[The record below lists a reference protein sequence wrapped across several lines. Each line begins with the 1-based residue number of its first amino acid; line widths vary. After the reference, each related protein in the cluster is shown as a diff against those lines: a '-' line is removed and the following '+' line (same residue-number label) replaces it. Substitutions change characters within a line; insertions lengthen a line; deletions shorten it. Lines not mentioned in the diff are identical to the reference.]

1 MNTTQ
6 KQQDNLNK
14 QQNLMW
20 ERYCNEVMVEHR
32 RKRRIAFGLDDL
44 EQED

>member
-6 KQQDNLNK
+6 KQQNNLDK
-14 QQNLMW
+14 QRNLMW
-20 ERYCNEVMVEHR
+20 QKYCNEVMVEHR
-32 RKRRIAFGLDDL
+32 RKRRIALGLDDL